1 MHAGPMRL
9 QSGAFSACCL
19 GLALAASAA
28 VAESERPDETERWVP
43 SFSVSFD
50 VFGQRGNGSVSS
62 GEVIGPPLS
71 GVTPD
76 GNGDRGCLQSGSSPP
91 NRYGDM
97 RREDGSL
104 GSDGRQDLCIQG
116 SRNSGKPLAPYQL
129 MPDDEDEDDNV
140 FPMVV
145 GAFEVMT
152 PRLVEG
158 LAQPRLFAHVDL
170 AAAFASERRLAGVR
184 APDAFAAPEPI
195 INFPDIQEDTVIGQG
210 SRANL
215 KTGDFVLSAGAGVAF
230 AAKALGRN
238 LRVKPSFEYIRQPVE
253 IQGTLHRAVK
263 LEDIAESGTLNQFR
277 LISLDE
283 QDSLILNGFG
293 GGIELE
299 ADTTR
304 LGPLMLSVFLQGRG
318 YYFPEALDET
328 RTVSNSFGET
338 TTWTFQ
344 LDPWAWRGAVGLRF
358 RWLPE
363 YE

>member
-1 MHAGPMRL
+1 MRL
-9 QSGAFSACCL
+9 QSGAFSAYGL
-19 GLALAASAA
+19 SLALAAFAA
-28 VAESERPDETERWVP
+28 ADEGEWPDETQRWVP

-50 VFGQRGNGSVSS
+50 AFTQHGNGSVRSS
-62 GEVIGPPLS
+62 EVLGPPLS
-71 GVTPD
+71 GVAPD
-76 GNGDRGCLQSGSSPP
+76 GAGDLGCLQSGSSPP
-91 NRYGDM
+91 NRYGDT
-97 RREDGSL
+97 RRQDGSP

-129 MPDDEDEDDNV
+129 MPDNSDEDANV
-140 FPMVV
+140 LPMVV
-145 GAFEVMT
+145 GSFEVMT

-170 AAAFASERRLAGVR
+170 ALAFGTDRRLAGVR
-184 APDAFAAPEPI
+184 APEAFAAPKPI
-195 INFPDIQEDTVIGQG
+195 INFPDIQEDTVVGQG

-215 KTGDFVLSAGAGVAF
+215 KTGDLVVSAGAGVAF

-238 LRVKPSFEYIRQPVE
+238 LRVKPSLEYIRQPVE

-263 LEDIAESGTLNQFR
+263 LEDIAQPGTLDQFR
-277 LISLDE
+277 LISLGA

-293 GGIELE
+293 GGLELE
-299 ADTTR
+299 ADTSR
-304 LGPLMLSVFLQGRG
+304 VGPLMLSVFCQGRG
-318 YYFPEALDET
+318 YYFPKSLNET
-328 RTVSNSFGET
+328 RAVSNSFGET

-363 YE
+363 E